1 MFTESPPAT
10 ADVVV
15 IGAGIIGASC
25 GYELATRGLS
35 VLVVDRGAV
44 AAGTTASGEGN
55 LLVSDKTPGPELT
68 LTQLS
73 LDLWRE
79 LPDRLAADLGR
90 TPDLELEDKGGLMVA
105 RTAGAAEALR
115 ALADDQRKA
124 GVTAEEVAAD
134 AAPELEPHLTR
145 ELVTTVYYPQDQQV
159 QPVLA
164 ATAMLAAAVARGAT
178 VVPDAPVTGLARTSG
193 GFTVQTA
200 AGPVSTPA
208 VVVAAGPWSGRIAA
222 LAQGRL
228 PVEPRRGMVLVTEP
242 LPPTVRH
249 KVYDAGYVAD
259 VGSASA
265 DLVASAVVE
274 ATRAG
279 TVLIGSTRER
289 IGFDPLIRV
298 AALRLLAA
306 GAVALFP
313 RLGAVT
319 AIRAYG
325 GFRPYSPDHLP
336 VIGPDPAVPG
346 LWYASG
352 HEGAG
357 IGLAPATGRLLGEL
371 FVGAPPSTDPSP
383 FAADRPGLAAA
394 YPSTAGDSA

>member
-1 MFTESPPAT
+1 MFSQSPPAT

-15 IGAGIIGASC
+15 IGAGIVGACC
-25 GYELATRGLS
+25 GYELAARGLS
-35 VLVVDRGAV
+35 VLIVDRGAV
-44 AAGTTASGEGN
+44 AAGTTAAGEGN

-68 LTQLS
+68 LATLS
-73 LDLWRE
+73 LALWRE
-79 LPDRLAADLGR
+79 LPDRLTADLGHV
-90 TPDLELEDKGGLMVA
+90 PDLELEDKGGLMVA
-105 RTAGAAEALR
+105 RTEAAATALR
-115 ALADDQRKA
+115 ALAETQRKA
-124 GVTAEEVAAD
+124 GVTADEVAAD
-134 AAPELEPHLTR
+134 AVPELEPHLTR
-145 ELVTTVYYPQDQQV
+145 ELATTVYYPQDQQV

-164 ATAMLAAAVARGAT
+164 ATAILAAAVARGAT
-178 VVPDAPVTGLARTSG
+178 VAPDAEVTGVERTTG
-193 GFTVQTA
+193 GLRVQTTT
-200 AGPVSTPA
+200 GPVSTPA

-228 PVEPRRGMVLVTEP
+228 PVEPRRGLVLVTEP

-259 VGSASA
+259 VGSADAGLAS
-265 DLVASAVVE
+265 SAVVE

-289 IGFDPLIRV
+289 IGFDDSVRV

-313 RLGAVT
+313 VLGAAT

-346 LWYASG
+346 LWYATG

-371 FVGAPPSTDPSP
+371 FVGAPPSTDPTP
-383 FAADRPGLAAA
+383 FAADRPSLSAAA
-394 YPSTAGDSA
+394 PSTVGDTE